1 MQEMST
7 VLYILSREYL
17 SVTLKKEKKLLKLVN
32 LLTFLT
38 QLRLYGCGKSNQ
50 SANFQNSVC

>member
-1 MQEMST
+1 MST

-50 SANFQNSVC
+50 SANF